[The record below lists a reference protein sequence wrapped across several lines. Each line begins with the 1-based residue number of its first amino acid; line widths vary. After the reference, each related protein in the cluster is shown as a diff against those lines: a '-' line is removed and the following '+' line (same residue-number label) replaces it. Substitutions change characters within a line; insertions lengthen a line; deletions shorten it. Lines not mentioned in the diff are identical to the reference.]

1 MLNKIALK
9 LKGNSDKSQL
19 LRGGIGVLSIKVIS
33 TGLGLISSI
42 ILTRA
47 LGVEQF
53 GIYTYIFALIALLA
67 VPAQFGMTTLVIRET
82 ARAEAGKAWG
92 LMKGLWAWTNLTSL
106 ALSALIITLCVV
118 YINFVPT
125 SSTLDKNSYLLALIS
140 IPFIALSS
148 LRGAALQGLRKIV
161 KGQLP
166 ENIIRP
172 LFMIVMVG
180 VVWYY
185 SDTGLQ
191 AFDAILYS
199 VIATVIAF
207 IIGAGLL
214 LKEKPKEVNR
224 LQTMEYKTSEWFKSI
239 IPLSLLEGVFIIN
252 SQTDLVM
259 LGMFA
264 NETEVG
270 IYRVAFQGAAL
281 TTLGLTAV
289 ASMAMPYMA
298 RYHSQNRIDK
308 LAYLSVMSAR
318 ASMLL
323 ALPAL
328 LLFAF
333 FGKELLL
340 LFFGESFADSYSI
353 LLILTGSQFLN
364 AFFGT
369 SGRILNMAGLEK
381 VTLKAMLL
389 STVINIVLNAALI
402 PIYGAAGA
410 AVATASSIVIRNII
424 LWIVVRKTLGI
435 DCTALG
441 LFHKRFLYS
450 GFKDTTKL

>member
-53 GIYTYIFALIALLA
+53 GIYTYIFALIALLT

-82 ARAEAGKAWG
+82 AKTEASKNWG

-106 ALSALIITLCVV
+106 ALSAVIITLCII
-118 YINFVPT
+118 YINFAPV
-125 SSTLDKNSYLLALIS
+125 SATLDKNSYLLALIS
-140 IPFIALSS
+140 IPFIALSN

-172 LFMIVMVG
+172 LFMIAMVG
-180 VVWYY
+180 LAWYY

-191 AFDAILYS
+191 AFDAVLYS

-207 IIGAGLL
+207 VIGAGLL

-224 LQTMEYKTSEWFKSI
+224 LQTMEYKTPEWFKSI
-239 IPLSLLEGVFIIN
+239 IPLSLLEGVLIIN
-252 SQTDLVM
+252 SQTDLLM

-270 IYRVAFQGAAL
+270 LYRVAFQGAAL

-333 FGKELLL
+333 FGKAILL
-340 LFFGESFADSYSI
+340 LFFGESFADSYI
-353 LLILTGSQFLN
+353 VLLILTISQFLN

-381 VTLKAMLL
+381 LSLKTMVLA
-389 STVINIVLNAALI
+389 TVVNLILNAILI
-402 PIYGAAGA
+402 PNYGAAGA
-410 AVATASSIVIRNII
+410 ALATAISIVLRNFI
-424 LWIVVRKTLGI
+424 LWAVVYKIFGI
-435 DCTALG
+435 DSTALG
-441 LFHKRFLYS
+441 LLHKKS
-450 GFKDTTKL
+450 IHSSIDNKQV